1 MAVLLDTG
9 VIVGAMSSTDPHNG
23 RARSLLKEL
32 GSGKRGALLTTDHVL
47 AEGLALLR
55 RRPGDERLS
64 KVLADACVGDAP
76 RFRMQWTDE
85 TAMRDAVALHFKHYA
100 RGLSLVDCTL
110 IAHAQRLGA
119 SVATLDRQFQ
129 GLVDVLG

>member
-1 MAVLLDTG
+1 VAVLVDTG
-9 VIVGAMSSTDPHNG
+9 VIVGALSTTDPHHG
-23 RARSLLKEL
+23 RARGLLKEL
-32 GSGKRGALLTTDHVL
+32 ASGKRGALLATDHVL

-64 KVLADACVGDAP
+64 KAFAEACVGTSP

-85 TAMRDAVALHFKHYA
+85 AAMREAVALHFKHYA

-110 IAHAQRLGA
+110 VAHAQRLGA
-119 SVATLDRQFQ
+119 PVATLDGQFQ
-129 GLVDVLG
+129 GLVDIVA